1 MGGDDLAG
9 ALDVRY
15 GDGQSTLPRLS
26 PDYGA
31 PARRLRVLE
40 PVPVGEVRLSTLIGL
55 HARAR
60 DRDVTQ
66 CQSDEA

>member
-26 PDYGA
+26 PDYGP

-40 PVPVGEVRLSTLIGL
+40 PVNEGDHPASGG
-55 HARAR
+55 
-60 DRDVTQ
+60 
-66 CQSDEA
+66 